1 MIRSRVTVTGP
12 SSGSGVNENSCV
24 EPIIND
30 VVFNGAGSRLS
41 ELAKF
46 IERRMAKARLA
57 VRTRAPPPSGG
68 PRATYVTAPPQRTPP
83 SATPPCEAIRLTAFI
98 RPRAQSGI
106 ARCPAIQSS
115 EADTVQL
122 MPARAVTGKN
132 IQRFG
137 TMDIKTST
145 TTSGTPAKIVS
156 VFGLTL
162 ARA

>member
-46 IERRMAKARLA
+46 IESGMAKVRLTI
-57 VRTRAPPPSGG
+57 RSRAPPTSVG
-68 PRATYVTAPPQRTPP
+68 PRPTDVVAAPQRTPP

-106 ARCPAIQSS
+106 ARSPAIQNS
-115 EADTVQL
+115 EAFTVQL
-122 MPARAVTGKN
+122 MPAKAVTGNN
-132 IQRFG
+132 IQRFRK
-137 TMDIKTST
+137 MDLK
-145 TTSGTPAKIVS
+145 
-156 VFGLTL
+156 
-162 ARA
+162 

>member
-1 MIRSRVTVTGP
+1 MSRVTVTGP

-41 ELAKF
+41 ECAKF
-46 IERRMAKARLA
+46 IESGMAKVRLA
-57 VRTRAPPPSGG
+57 VRSRAPPTSVG
-68 PRATYVTAPPQRTPP
+68 PRPRDVAAPPQRTPP
-83 SATPPCEAIRLTAFI
+83 SATPPCEAIKLTAFI

-122 MPARAVTGKN
+122 MPARAVTGRN

-137 TMDIKTST
+137 TMATQTITDTRMA
-145 TTSGTPAKIVS
+145 PAKIVS
-156 VFGLTL
+156 AFGLAL